1 MAMATMD
8 MAISQAVA
16 QIRLPIIKAQNRQ
29 MCPLIRRTRPTKRP
43 DTHREIRSN
52 RTLEMLEAV
61 DKARASMPIIQM
73 EHSIQMMEINNTI
86 KGMGTMELNMVVAA
100 CLRTAAQRTISTMA
114 EMTNQIIRRRRAT
127 ERTKR

>member
-1 MAMATMD
+1 METMD

-16 QIRLPIIKAQNRQ
+16 QIRLATIKAQNSQ
-29 MCPLIRRTRPTKRP
+29 MCLLIRRTRQTKQP

-52 RTLEMLEAV
+52 RTLELLEAV

-100 CLRTAAQRTISTMA
+100 CLRTAALRTISTMA

>member
-1 MAMATMD
+1 METMD

-16 QIRLPIIKAQNRQ
+16 QIRLATIKAQNSQ
-29 MCPLIRRTRPTKRP
+29 MCLLIRRTRPTKQP

-52 RTLEMLEAV
+52 RTLEVLEAV

-100 CLRTAAQRTISTMA
+100 CLRTAALRTISTMA

>member
-1 MAMATMD
+1 METMD

-16 QIRLPIIKAQNRQ
+16 QIRLATIKAQNSQ
-29 MCPLIRRTRPTKRP
+29 MCLLIRRTRPTKQP

-52 RTLEMLEAV
+52 RTLEVLEAV

-86 KGMGTMELNMVVAA
+86 KGMGLNMVVAA
-100 CLRTAAQRTISTMA
+100 CLRTPAQRTISTMA

-127 ERTKR
+127 ARTKR